1 MAYLFGKD
9 TLLQSLRLGFAGAW
23 VYTHPTLSERLEGI
37 QSCCPN
43 LTSSFLVSGRPGLL
57 EPTVN
62 LAKTSKK
69 KAKYYVS
76 DYNHTDINVFGEIST
91 GRKSDLNVEI
101 PAPFAQTPGERI
113 FFSCLQRAYR
123 RTYNNANCTNR
134 LCDIEQFSA
143 VRFKTRYICTL
154 GFFLILY

>member
-1 MAYLFGKD
+1 M
-9 TLLQSLRLGFAGAW
+9 
-23 VYTHPTLSERLEGI
+23 
-37 QSCCPN
+37 
-43 LTSSFLVSGRPGLL
+43 VSGRPGLL

-76 DYNHTDINVFGEIST
+76 DYNHTDISVFGKIST
-91 GRKSDLNVEI
+91 GRKNDLEVEI
-101 PAPFAQTPGERI
+101 PAPYAQTPGERF

-123 RTYNNANCTNR
+123 RTYNNANCTNK
-134 LCDIEQFSA
+134 LCDIKQFGA